1 MKLFDGILQTYT
13 SRRMTNAGDSLNAF
27 LGMLTGLQRRLFP
40 LGFMH
45 GLPLRYF
52 PVTLAWMHDRNV
64 KPQRRL
70 MFPSWSWAGW
80 EGTALI
86 PRDLLN
92 VCEENEDYGVD
103 LDLDLTIIAIY
114 GNELVVEGWVAD
126 LDIRTEPFS
135 EVFVPGQ
142 ENSIA
147 SVMEGRFLH
156 NNTILTN
163 HHVCLVAQRQCDK
176 DSTRVPP
183 RQKTFLIVL
192 DMLEVGLAQ
201 RRTMITVTSFAGCDF
216 MQTKPTLRKIRLI

>member
-1 MKLFDGILQTYT
+1 
-13 SRRMTNAGDSLNAF
+13 MTNAGDSLNAF
-27 LGMLTGLQRRLFP
+27 LGMLTGFQRRLFP

-45 GLPLRYF
+45 GLPLRYY

-64 KPQRRL
+64 KPQRRP

-92 VCEENEDYGVD
+92 VCEETADPGVD
-103 LDLDLTIIAIY
+103 LDLDLTIISVDD
-114 GNELVVEGWVAD
+114 NELVVEGWVAN

-156 NNTILTN
+156 NNTIPTGQYA
-163 HHVCLVAQRQCDK
+163 CLVAQRQCDK

-183 RQKTFLIVL
+183 RQKIFLIVL
-192 DMLEVGLAQ
+192 EMLENGLAQ
-201 RRTMITVTSFAGCDF
+201 RRTMITVTLFAGYDF
-216 MQTKPTLRKIRLI
+216 MQTKLTLRTVRLI